1 MRLRT
6 RLGNVVLAF
15 IVIILIVTATYFSMN
30 QVISE
35 RHESGVQLSKVC
47 QSLLKA
53 PKGSVLFI
61 HPGSDAD
68 RPEHPNAED
77 AAFYIIAEGVMFGMT
92 ANPQLVTVDQGS
104 YLDSVT
110 GRPNF
115 SDPIVVV
122 GNSQDNAVTRYYE
135 SSRDTRFVLGQDV
148 DSYFVKNVSG
158 TIVASSQMS
167 KYILDSRLSDVFVI
181 ECFKDAVGRDVL
193 LVWGYTGRG
202 AMAGMFFIKFKILD
216 RPNEYRSPY
225 YVGIWKDASEGSSR
239 NNVPDG
245 GDDFQIIKEERVSS
259 SEPYVVGWD
268 RIAILYVSA
277 LLLTLFWYSV
287 QKGLIKFEKSP
298 YRNCYIANRSNKKAR
313 M

>member
-1 MRLRT
+1 MEKTRLRT
-6 RLGNVVLAF
+6 RPGHIVLTF
-15 IVIILIVTATYFSMN
+15 IVVILIVTATYFSMN
-30 QVISE
+30 QLISKKD
-35 RHESGVQLSKVC
+35 ESGLQLSKLC
-47 QSLLKA
+47 QSLLNA

-61 HPGSDAD
+61 HPGSDAN

-77 AAFYIIAEGVMFGMT
+77 AALYIIAEGVMFGMT
-92 ANPQLVTVDQGS
+92 ADPQLVTVDQGS

-110 GRPNF
+110 GKPNF
-115 SDPIVVV
+115 SGPIVVV

-135 SSRDTRFVLGQDV
+135 SSGDTHFVLGQNV

-158 TIVASSQMS
+158 TSVASSQMS
-167 KYILDSRLSDVFVI
+167 KYVLDSRVSDVFVI

-216 RPNEYRSPY
+216 KPNEYTSPY
-225 YVGIWKDASEGSSR
+225 YVGIWEDASEGSSR
-239 NNVPDG
+239 NNIPDA
-245 GDDFQIIKEERVSS
+245 GDSFQTIQEEPVSS
-259 SEPYVVGWD
+259 LEPYVIGWH

-287 QKGLIKFEKSP
+287 QKGLIKFERSP
-298 YRNCYIANRSNKKAR
+298 TGNVI
-313 M
+313 